1 MDCFSME
8 QMLRLLQCAW
18 DRKREDWLLLCTTF
32 LHALRAHEAVGLTA
46 DNVVGDYLIVRR
58 GKRSKPERAQ
68 LEVNDNPLLNER
80 KAMIEL
86 AKNTRWNQK
95 LFPMCTRT
103 FQRRVHLYGALAGL
117 SEVLAH
123 PHTLKASILTHL
135 DANGMSTR
143 QIMDIS
149 GHKSLRSLE
158 HYLHSNPT
166 VSREKYRLALNVVAL
181 KKGSVSV

>member
-1 MDCFSME
+1 MDCFSIE
-8 QMLRLLQCAW
+8 QILGLLQCAW
-18 DRKREDWLLLCTTF
+18 DRNRRDWLLLCTTF
-32 LHALRAHEAVGLTA
+32 LHALRAHEAVGLTR

-80 KAMIEL
+80 QPMIDL
-86 AKNTRWNQK
+86 ARETYGKQR

-103 FQRRVHLYGALAGL
+103 FQRRVHHYGALAGL

-166 VSREKYRLALNVVAL
+166 VSREKYRRALD
-181 KKGSVSV
+181 VSGLNGKDPAV

>member
-1 MDCFSME
+1 MDCFSIE
-8 QMLRLLQCAW
+8 QILRLLQAAW
-18 DRKREDWLLLCTTF
+18 DRNQLHELLLCVTF

-46 DNVVGDYLIVRR
+46 DNIVGDYLIVRR
-58 GKRSKPERAQ
+58 GKHSKPERAQ

-80 KAMIEL
+80 QRMIEL
-86 AKNTRWNQK
+86 ARKTPRNQK
-95 LFPMCTRT
+95 LFKMCTRT
-103 FQRRVHLYGALAGL
+103 FQRLVHRYGALAGL
-117 SEVLAH
+117 SEVLSH

-135 DANGMSTR
+135 DANGLSTR

-166 VSREKYRLALNVVAL
+166 VSREKYRRAL
-181 KKGSVSV
+181 KVQIG

>member
-1 MDCFSME
+1 MDCFSLP
-8 QMLRLLQCAW
+8 QVLQLLKAAY
-18 DRKREDWLLLCTTF
+18 DRNRRDWLLLCVTF

-46 DNVVGDYLIVRR
+46 DNVVGDYLVVQR

-68 LEVNDNPLLNER
+68 LEVNENSLLDER
-80 KAMIEL
+80 QAMIDL
-86 AKNTRWNQK
+86 AKNTPFKQR
-95 LFPMCTRT
+95 LFPISTRT
-103 FQRRVHLYGALAGL
+103 FQRRVHHYGRLAGL
-117 SEVLAH
+117 SEILAH

-166 VSREKYRLALNVVAL
+166 VSREKYRQAL
-181 KKGSVSV
+181 KA

>member
-1 MDCFSME
+1 MDCFSIE
-8 QMLRLLQCAW
+8 QILQLLQCAW
-18 DRKREDWLLLCTTF
+18 DRNRLHRLMMCTTF
-32 LHALRAHEAVGLTA
+32 LHALRAHEVVGLTA
-46 DNVVGDYLIVRR
+46 DNIVGDYLIVRR
-58 GKRSKPERAQ
+58 GKHSKPERAQ
-68 LEVNDNPLLNER
+68 LEVNENSLLNER
-80 KAMIEL
+80 EEMIAL
-86 AKNTRWNQK
+86 ARNTPRKQK

-103 FQRRVHLYGALAGL
+103 FQRLVHRYGAMAGL

-158 HYLHSNPT
+158 HYLKSNPA
-166 VSREKYRLALNVVAL
+166 VARDKYRRALQL
-181 KKGSVSV
+181 QPHS